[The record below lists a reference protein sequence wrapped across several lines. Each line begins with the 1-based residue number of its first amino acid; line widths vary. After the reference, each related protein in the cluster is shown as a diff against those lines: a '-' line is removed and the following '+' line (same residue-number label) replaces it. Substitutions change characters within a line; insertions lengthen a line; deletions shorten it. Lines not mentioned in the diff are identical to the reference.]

1 VTAVLAAAG
10 LSKSY
15 GGVRVLR
22 DVAIDIRAGETHAL
36 VGENGAGKSTLI
48 KLLTGAVRPDAG
60 EVRLL
65 DVPLPPGDPRLSRA
79 RGISCVYQE
88 FTLVPDMTVGEN
100 IVLGRE
106 KGVLLHRD
114 VMEQQAR
121 RRLAELGA
129 RCAVTDLVRH
139 LSVAEQQLVEIARAL
154 ETDARVV
161 ILDEPTA
168 ALSERE
174 VARLFEVVRGLCAR
188 GLGVLYV
195 SHRFAEIFAI
205 AQRISVLRDG
215 RLVATGDAG
224 SMDRPQ
230 LIRLMVG
237 RDVSEE
243 YPPRSVSFGP
253 AVLEVRGSVSFIV
266 RGGEVLGIGGLV
278 GSGRTSL
285 GLALA
290 GARRVAGEVLLDGVM
305 LKLRTPADALAAG
318 IAYLTEDRKTQ
329 GLFPEMSAMENLTV
343 AQLHQFARRGFL
355 NVRRQRAAAE
365 TSARAVAIRG
375 ISLDQ
380 PAGTLSGGTQQKVLF
395 GRLTLKPPRVLI
407 LDEPTRGVD
416 VGARA
421 EIYTLINTL
430 AAQGVAIV
438 MISSDLPELLG
449 MSDRILV
456 MRDGRGGGELQ
467 RGEASAER
475 VMAMATHA

>member
-1 VTAVLAAAG
+1 VTPLLTAAG
-10 LSKSY
+10 ISKSY

-22 DVAIDIRAGETHAL
+22 DVSLEIRAGETHAL

-48 KLLTGAVRPDAG
+48 KILTGAVTPDAG

-88 FTLVPDMTVGEN
+88 FTLVPDLTVAEN
-100 IVLGRE
+100 IALGRE
-106 KGVLLHRD
+106 GSGWLRRRRI
-114 VMEQQAR
+114 EQQAQ
-121 RRLAELGA
+121 RRLDELGA
-129 RCAVTDLVRH
+129 RCRPSDLVRH

-154 ETDARVV
+154 EGDARVL

-174 VARLFEVVRGLCAR
+174 VERLFHVVRRLCAQ

-205 AQRISVLRDG
+205 AQRVSILRDG
-215 RLVATGDAG
+215 RHVATAE
-224 SMDRPQ
+224 SSTLDRPQ
-230 LIRLMVG
+230 LIRWMVG

-243 YPPRSVSFGP
+243 YPERAVAIGP
-253 AVLEVRGSVSFIV
+253 AVLEVRGTNALSL
-266 RGGEVLGIGGLV
+266 RGGEVVGIGGLV

-290 GARRVAGEVLLDGVM
+290 GAGRAAPEMFLDGTRV
-305 LKLRTPADALAAG
+305 TFGGPAEALAAG
-318 IAYLTEDRKTQ
+318 VAYLTEDRKAR
-329 GLFPEMSAMENLTV
+329 GLFPDMSAAENLTIG
-343 AQLHQFARRGFL
+343 QLRAFARSGLLRVGEQ
-355 NVRRQRAAAE
+355 RRAAERIGA
-365 TSARAVAIRG
+365 AVAIRG
-375 ISLDQ
+375 VSLAQ
-380 PAGTLSGGTQQKVLF
+380 KAATLSGGTQQKVLF
-395 GRLTLKPPRVLI
+395 GRLTLRPPRVLI

-421 EIYTLINTL
+421 EIYGLINEL
-430 AAQGVAIV
+430 CARGVAIL
-438 MISSDLPELLG
+438 MISSELPELLG

-456 MRDGRGGGELQ
+456 MRDGRITGELQ
-467 RGEASAER
+467 RTDASAER
-475 VMAMATHA
+475 VMALATHA